1 MTNLVSTFSIVALD
15 SRNKDLGVAVE
26 SKYFSVGS
34 VVPWAE
40 AGVGAIATQA
50 RVNVS
55 YGLEG
60 LKLLA
65 AGLSVSE
72 VIDEL
77 TRKDPDR
84 ETRQLGVVDA
94 KGNSTCFT
102 GNKCIEWAGSK
113 TGINYSVQGNIL
125 ASENVVLAMA
135 EQFESTEGELADR
148 LMAALEAGQ
157 AAGGDSRGR
166 QSAAIMV
173 MRKGGGRMGY
183 GDRYIDLRVE
193 DHKEPIRELRRLLGL
208 AYTHRLIQVSWEAVN
223 CRRLGE
229 ALEPATKAVTLTPLN
244 DEARTVLGLIRYLL
258 GDEEASMM
266 EFRQVLRINPNM
278 KRMIE
283 YYFKKYAI
291 EDRDFLR
298 KIRSPC

>member
-208 AYTHRLIQVSWEAVN
+208 AYTHRLIQISWEAVN